1 MHKNKVKQKT
11 ETPELV
17 INILLC

>member
-1 MHKNKVKQKT
+1 MYT

-17 INILLC
+17 LFNF